1 MKAAE
6 TTLNFSNLQEI
17 QILYRNKA
25 KKSDRPIVK
34 SSQDAYDYLIGAWSP
49 QIERLEEFVIL
60 CLNRANKVLGFSK
73 ISSGGIS
80 GTVADPKVIFQVAL
94 KANSSSIILAH
105 NHPSG
110 DVEPSNS
117 DIQITRKLF
126 FALQYVGIILHEH
139 MIIGNKGFYSFAS
152 QGLIAKFNKEFE
164 DLK

>member
-1 MKAAE
+1 MKAAQ

-94 KANSSSIILAH
+94 KSNASSILLAH

-110 DVEPSNS
+110 NTNPSDN
-117 DIQITRKLF
+117 DIQLTKKLKKAGEFLELNVLDHLIITPHTYF
-126 FALQYVGIILHEH
+126 
-139 MIIGNKGFYSFAS
+139 SFADES
-152 QGLIAKFNKEFE
+152 L
-164 DLK
+164 L

>member
-1 MKAAE
+1 MKAAQ

-110 DVEPSNS
+110 NIKPSDN
-117 DIQITRKLF
+117 DIQLTKKLKKAGEFLELNVLDHLIITTDSYF
-126 FALQYVGIILHEH
+126 
-139 MIIGNKGFYSFAS
+139 SFADES
-152 QGLIAKFNKEFE
+152 IL
-164 DLK
+164 

>member
-1 MKAAE
+1 MKAAQ

-94 KANSSSIILAH
+94 KSNASSILLAH

-110 DVEPSNS
+110 NTKPSDN
-117 DIQITRKLF
+117 DIQLTKKLKKAGEFLELNVLDHLIITPHTYF
-126 FALQYVGIILHEH
+126 
-139 MIIGNKGFYSFAS
+139 SFADES
-152 QGLIAKFNKEFE
+152 L
-164 DLK
+164 L

>member
-1 MKAAE
+1 MKAAQ

-94 KANSSSIILAH
+94 KSNASSILLAH

-110 DVEPSNS
+110 NTNPSDN
-117 DIQITRKLF
+117 DIQLTKKLKKAGEFLELNVLDHLIITTDSYF
-126 FALQYVGIILHEH
+126 
-139 MIIGNKGFYSFAS
+139 SFADES
-152 QGLIAKFNKEFE
+152 L
-164 DLK
+164 L

>member
-1 MKAAE
+1 MKAAQ

-94 KANSSSIILAH
+94 KSNASSILLAH

-110 DVEPSNS
+110 NTNPSDN
-117 DIQITRKLF
+117 DIQLTKKLKKAGEFLELNVLDHLIITPDSYF
-126 FALQYVGIILHEH
+126 
-139 MIIGNKGFYSFAS
+139 SFADES
-152 QGLIAKFNKEFE
+152 L
-164 DLK
+164 L